1 MRSAAA
7 QFRSVIGRARRPAE
21 DGYDRLAINV
31 SGLELQMVQQ
41 AAVMETRAGL
51 FAVGKTGAQV
61 RVLVGSQ
68 DAEIA

>member
-1 MRSAAA
+1 
-7 QFRSVIGRARRPAE
+7 
-21 DGYDRLAINV
+21 
-31 SGLELQMVQQ
+31 MVQQ